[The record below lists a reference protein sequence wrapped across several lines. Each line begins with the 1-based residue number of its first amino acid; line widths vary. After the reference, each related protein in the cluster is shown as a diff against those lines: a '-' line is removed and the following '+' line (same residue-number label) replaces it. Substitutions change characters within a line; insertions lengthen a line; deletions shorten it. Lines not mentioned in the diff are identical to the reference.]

1 MPQVKLLLAAVD
13 QLAADG
19 LAMSQRLRQR
29 AGGAAATTAD
39 VVRAAG
45 QVAGAAAAQMALEQ
59 GQEAGGA
66 PAAASKAATV
76 LLEAAGM
83 VAPGAQ
89 LQDLEPDAADG
100 RPASTPAVGRHSGQ
114 QPAAGQSFTSQLQ
127 QQQQDQEHT
136 QRQAHDVGRLAAELS
151 SMQVLVV
158 LPYAE
163 VLCFA
168 DVWDS
173 SSTGA
178 AVGSEGHRWVV
189 EHLVIVQC
197 TVQGQCFL
205 RAPPRAL
212 HWHALLLGIMFG
224 CSSWR
229 PFCPVVLSAVCR
241 YPVQSVSQLLGQ
253 ETSSI
258 RHPMQPQPQPQQQ
271 NLLTRWA
278 SRVAPVADLVLSGLR
293 IGTNSGFQ
301 GGLSAKLELSS
312 GLLVNLQLLDLCKSP
327 ATCASAAGVYLPN
340 GYAVPSERRSSSGP
354 NPAAGAAAGGPA
366 CLAANYNAF
375 VLAPYTS
382 RLTAAYESATLH
394 RWQLLGLSRLVA
406 DQSQAGSVGAA
417 ARGQL
422 RGQGPSCASS
432 GTSAGQQQQQ
442 GGMLSRGWISR
453 RQLLRH
459 RWQRVLELRA
469 FVKSMD
475 YAMFLVFH
483 QAAHQGAAADPV
495 GTSSSGSISAC
506 EPGASTPAE
515 QYQMLYRMYLAELE
529 AAAATR
535 QPAEPQRGWFGS
547 RRSTRAN
554 SVGGVPLYSAPAAAT
569 AAAASAA
576 AAAASAGSS
585 PAAASAATAGS
596 LPGSPSIVMLE
607 QGVCDWRR
615 GHMRD
620 TFWHRLSTAERAQ
633 SAHSSPS
640 ISRDG
645 SSGSSAFYGHIL
657 GGPLAAT
664 SSLGSAQLSGGS
676 SVSLQRRP
684 SAAPVKLRDGS
695 HSFNGAD
702 VNGLPPVAE
711 RAGSAA
717 SRAPPAPTAQQV
729 AASRMAA
736 KAAAGALPVSTSAA
750 GSGRQGLRSD
760 SFSSDGSS
768 QPAAA
773 AAAGG
778 SPMAGMQMF
787 NALRSLRSGSSFLL
801 GAAAQQLRLIKRQ
814 GQQQQQ
820 QQHPVQQQQHPR
832 APSRLGP
839 RPFSLAAAAAQE
851 QHSVQSPRQQ
861 QLPQGWHT
869 QGVSSFAAAGPLFSE
884 ASLGAAGQAHSQQ
897 QQQPLQPWEVMLD
910 FLSAFAVF
918 EDFLNRPVSTAAAGG
933 GGFRVLAPSSR
944 QPQLSLSFLQ
954 QPATGQQQRQQ
965 VEPPANAAAAAALG
979 RERTL
984 AAQGEAL
991 DDQLTLGLGHLKMVL
1006 GPHSVSMG
1014 LQLMTSLLGATAAR
1028 QANPHSTSSSRHGKA
1043 QPSSNTGAAA
1053 AASPATPS
1061 GGSGSSSSR
1070 RPGTGLNVRLQ
1081 LAVCHVA
1088 FNMERMAA
1096 ADRVQRGTLGGS
1108 RQPQQHDL
1116 LETKGLLSLLLL
1128 DANSSVQR
1136 RPAAAGSA
1144 GRGAHAG
1151 GMRVSCSVAHAGLQ
1165 DLCAPLEQRHVLS
1178 GSREPYRV
1186 SWMSR
1191 FLRALFRRH
1200 AMPFG
1205 LCRLCQACLETD
1217 VVAGACWGHRWWY

>member
-1 MPQVKLLLAAVD
+1 M
-13 QLAADG
+13 
-19 LAMSQRLRQR
+19 
-29 AGGAAATTAD
+29 
-39 VVRAAG
+39 
-45 QVAGAAAAQMALEQ
+45 
-59 GQEAGGA
+59 
-66 PAAASKAATV
+66 
-76 LLEAAGM
+76 
-83 VAPGAQ
+83 
-89 LQDLEPDAADG
+89 
-100 RPASTPAVGRHSGQ
+100 
-114 QPAAGQSFTSQLQ
+114 
-127 QQQQDQEHT
+127 
-136 QRQAHDVGRLAAELS
+136 
-151 SMQVLVV
+151 
-158 LPYAE
+158 
-163 VLCFA
+163 
-168 DVWDS
+168 
-173 SSTGA
+173 
-178 AVGSEGHRWVV
+178 
-189 EHLVIVQC
+189 
-197 TVQGQCFL
+197 
-205 RAPPRAL
+205 
-212 HWHALLLGIMFG
+212 
-224 CSSWR
+224 
-229 PFCPVVLSAVCR
+229 
-241 YPVQSVSQLLGQ
+241 
-253 ETSSI
+253 
-258 RHPMQPQPQPQQQ
+258 QPQPQQQ
-271 NLLTRWA
+271 NLLARWA

-312 GLLVNLQLLDLCKSP
+312 GLLVNLQLLGLCKSP
-327 ATCASAAGVYLPN
+327 ATCASAAGVYLPS
-340 GYAVPSERRSSSGP
+340 GYAVPSDCRSSSGP
-354 NPAAGAAAGGPA
+354 NPAAGAAADGPA

-382 RLTAAYESATLH
+382 RLTAAYQSATLH

-406 DQSQAGSVGAA
+406 DQSQAGSGSAA

-432 GTSAGQQQQQ
+432 GTSAGQQPQ

-495 GTSSSGSISAC
+495 SSSSSGSISAC

-515 QYQMLYRMYLAELE
+515 QYQMLYRMYLAELD
-529 AAAATR
+529 AAAEKR
-535 QPAEPQRGWFGS
+535 QPTDPQQAGWFGS
-547 RRSTRAN
+547 RRSTCIT
-554 SVGGVPLYSAPAAAT
+554 SVGGVPLHSAPAAA
-569 AAAASAA
+569 ASAASAAVAPAA

-607 QGVCDWRR
+607 QGVYDWRR

-620 TFWHRLSTAERAQ
+620 TFRHRLSTAERAQ

-645 SSGSSAFYGHIL
+645 SSGSSTFYGHIS
-657 GGPLAAT
+657 GDPLAAT

-676 SVSLQRRP
+676 SASLHRRP
-684 SAAPVKLRDGS
+684 SAAPVKLRDGG
-695 HSFNGAD
+695 HSFTGAD
-702 VNGLPPVAE
+702 ANGLPPVAE

-717 SRAPPAPTAQQV
+717 SCAPPAPTAQQV
-729 AASRMAA
+729 AASRTAA
-736 KAAAGALPVSTSAA
+736 KVAAGALPVSTSAS
-750 GSGRQGLRSD
+750 GSGGQGLRSD

-768 QPAAA
+768 QPAA

-787 NALRSLRSGSSFLL
+787 NALRSLRSGSSFIL
-801 GAAAQQLRLIKRQ
+801 GAAAQQLRLRKRQ

-820 QQHPVQQQQHPR
+820 QQHQVQQQQQHAR

-839 RPFSLAAAAAQE
+839 RPVSSAAAAAAQE

-884 ASLGAAGQAHSQQ
+884 ASLGAAGQAHTQQ

-954 QPATGQQQRQQ
+954 QPATSQQQRQQ
-965 VEPPANAAAAAALG
+965 VEQPSAAAAAAALG

-984 AAQGEAL
+984 AAKGEAL
-991 DDQLTLGLGHLKMVL
+991 DDQLTLGLGHLKVIL

-1014 LQLMTSLLGATAAR
+1014 LQLMTSLLDAATAAR
-1028 QANPHSTSSSRHGKA
+1028 QSNPHSTSSSRHG
-1043 QPSSNTGAAA
+1043 STTGAAA
-1053 AASPATPS
+1053 AASPATPIGS
-1061 GGSGSSSSR
+1061 SGSRSGR
-1070 RPGTGLNVRLQ
+1070 TGTGLNVRLQ

-1088 FNMERMAA
+1088 LNMERMAA
-1096 ADRVQRGTLGGS
+1096 ADRVRGGTLGGV
-1108 RQPQQHDL
+1108 RQPQQRDL

-1144 GRGAHAG
+1144 GRGTHTG

-1178 GSREPYRV
+1178 GSREPYKV

-1191 FLRALFRRH
+1191 FSTALFCWH
-1200 AMPFG
+1200 AVLP
-1205 LCRLCQACLETD
+1205 LPALSSTA
-1217 VVAGACWGHRWWY
+1217 